1 VAVSSAG
8 QIDTS
13 TNGTQWTA
21 AWHHSNYDFTSL
33 AYGNGHFVAA
43 DSALGAVAISTNG
56 IDWSR
61 LFPLLTV
68 RNSKYGKSR
77 EVLLHPST
85 VQALRHYVGERDQLI
100 RPVDQSVFVSTRGT
114 RINYST
120 VRQTF
125 GALRSRTFVGEAS
138 CRPRIHDLR
147 HTFAVNTL
155 LSWYRDGGEIASRT
169 PLLSTYLGHA
179 NPASTYW
186 YLSAMPELLSLAAQR
201 QEQAFTLT
209 LEGRS

>member
-1 VAVSSAG
+1 MNGAKG
-8 QIDTS
+8 LDT
-13 TNGTQWTA
+13 
-21 AWHHSNYDFTSL
+21 
-33 AYGNGHFVAA
+33 
-43 DSALGAVAISTNG
+43 
-56 IDWSR
+56 
-61 LFPLLTV
+61 PLLAITLQALIGLLAATGMRIGEAIALPCGDVNWDESLLSV
-68 RNSKYGKSR
+68 RSAKYGKSR

-85 VQALRHYVGERDQLI
+85 VQALRHYVGERDQLVQV
-100 RPVDQSVFVSTRGT
+100 VDQSVFASTRGA

-125 GALRSRTFVGEAS
+125 NLLRHCTFVGEAP
-138 CRPRIHDLR
+138 RRARIHDLR

-155 LSWYRDGGEIASRT
+155 LSWYRDGGEIATRT

-186 YLSAMPELLSLAAQR
+186 YLSAVPELLSLAAQR

-209 LEGRS
+209 LEGRP